1 MGAFPDSIS
10 RTSFST
16 PSKCNNAHWPWIIL
30 QHTARG
36 FMGMEM
42 EISIPS
48 ASNEKLY
55 ESFKFP

>member
-1 MGAFPDSIS
+1 MGAFPDSIELLFQHPPNVTT
-10 RTSFST
+10 RR
-16 PSKCNNAHWPWIIL
+16 PWIIL

-36 FMGMEM
+36 VVGMEM

-48 ASNEKLY
+48 ASNEKPY